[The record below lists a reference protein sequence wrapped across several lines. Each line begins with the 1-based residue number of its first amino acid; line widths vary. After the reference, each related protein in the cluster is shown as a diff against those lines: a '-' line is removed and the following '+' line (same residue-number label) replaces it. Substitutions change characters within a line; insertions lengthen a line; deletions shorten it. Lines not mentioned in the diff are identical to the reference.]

1 MKSTGINDSLVEA
14 LKKEDISIPTK
25 VQSEVIPK
33 ALRNLDVIAKS
44 NTGTGK
50 TLAYLLP
57 VFEKHSYKNNVI
69 QAIILTP
76 THELAVQVVRC
87 IERLS
92 ENSDN
97 HLTAMAVIGNVNIDR
112 QVKKLKTKPNIV
124 VGSPGRI
131 LELIKK
137 RKITAHTV
145 KTIVI
150 DEVDRLLDKNNKDT
164 VLAIV
169 KSTLKERQ
177 IMCFSATVSADVI
190 DIVKEIGK
198 NPSVVM
204 CDVEDSLPS
213 SIEHRYF
220 EVEARKKVEL
230 FRKIVNAMDI
240 TKCIVFVDPS
250 PDIELITQKL
260 KFHKIDAESIHG
272 NNIKLD
278 RKKILDNFRKGKLK
292 FMIASDIAARGLD
305 IGDVTHVVNFNLQK
319 DFRSYIHRAGRTGR
333 NGNRGVVIS
342 LVTPRELVDLRKHA
356 KKMHINLIA
365 SDIYKGKIIDKG
377 ECYNEKSTS
386 KNNNGVGR

>member
-1 MKSTGINDSLVEA
+1 MKGTGINDNLIEA
-14 LKKEDISIPTK
+14 LKKENIIVPTK

-33 ALRNLDVIAKS
+33 ALRNLDVVAKS

-57 VFEKHSYKNNVI
+57 IFEKHNYRDNTM
-69 QAIILTP
+69 QAIVLTP
-76 THELAVQVVRC
+76 THELAIQVVRC
-87 IERLS
+87 IEKLS
-92 ENSDN
+92 QNSDN

-112 QVKKLKTKPNIV
+112 QVKKLKTKPNIL

-164 VLAIV
+164 VLSIV
-169 KSTLKERQ
+169 KSTLRERQ
-177 IMCFSATVSADVI
+177 IMCFSATVSDEIVDIIKKIAKDPQIVI
-190 DIVKEIGK
+190 
-198 NPSVVM
+198 
-204 CDVEDSLPS
+204 CDEDNSIPPG
-213 SIEHRYF
+213 IEHRYF
-220 EVEARKKVEL
+220 EIEARKKVDI

-260 KFHKIDAESIHG
+260 KFHKINAESIHG

-278 RKKILDNFRKGKLK
+278 RKKTLDSFRNGKLK
-292 FMIASDIAARGLD
+292 FLIASDIAARGLD
-305 IGDVTHVVNFNLQK
+305 IGNVTHIINFNLQM
-319 DFRSYIHRAGRTGR
+319 DFRSYIHRAGRAGR
-333 NGNRGVVIS
+333 NGEHGVVIS
-342 LVTPRELVDLRKHA
+342 LVTPKELSILKKHA
-356 KKMHINLIA
+356 KKLNINLIA
-365 SDIYKGKIIDKG
+365 SDIYKGKIISKG
-377 ECYNEKSTS
+377 EGSNEKSTS
-386 KNNNGVGR
+386 NNNNGVGK